1 MLDKNQQRVVE
12 HTEGPLLVI
21 AGPGSG
27 KTKTL
32 VERSVYLISEKK
44 VNPSQI
50 LLSTFTEKAA
60 RELRMRIQKALQ
72 KKNLSVSIEEMYLGT
87 MHSIWLRILE
97 EYIEYSHYESGIEI
111 LDEEEEKFFL
121 YSQLRQFKNLNF
133 YGEFFEREHSYGDWA
148 QSRLL
153 QTIFAKIQEEAVDIS
168 SIRSYQE
175 EIQFLKEAYLL
186 YQNLLRKENKMSFS
200 AIQMELYHS
209 LLEYPE
215 FLEKV
220 QTKIHYVMIDE
231 YQDSNPIQEKI
242 ILLLSG
248 KYKNICVVGDEDQA
262 IYRFRGA
269 TVENILRF
277 PQVFEEDCE
286 TVYLEKNYRSSE
298 EIVHLCNQWMNRV
311 DWQGERFDKH
321 SYSARYDTIER
332 KSVFRIS
339 GSSNSRKRNELIT
352 WLKELKERKK
362 IEDYSQIVFLFDNFR
377 SPQVKR
383 LEEDLEMAGIPVYCP
398 RARNFFS
405 REEVKLFFG
414 VFMVLSP
421 KIQESVKGYS
431 YYEECLFRVRRLA
444 KDDKDLQKWILEQ
457 REKEIGDFLETY
469 YQILSFSP
477 FREILEKQE
486 EDVRRGREIYNLS
499 LIGNIL
505 QSFQK
510 LCKIKEDSKVERLEY
525 LEYFFQS
532 YLKKFIEKGV
542 NEFEKKGEFPKGCIP
557 FLTIHQSKGLE
568 FSIVVLSSLYQNPPV
583 YREKIRKSYDSL
595 FQKKKLLQE
604 HNEELYD
611 FYRKFYVAFSRAKN
625 ALIFLEDNVSSSFQ
639 VFVRHSVDIVSSD
652 FHWEG
657 IPEEEYN
664 SAEEM
669 QTYSYT
675 TDIASYDLCPRRY
688 FFLRKISFPS
698 LEREN
703 MIFGTLLHRCLERL
717 HKYPDKII
725 SLEEMIGKE
734 KEKLEKKSKFFFQEE
749 DIKMV
754 YKILQEYQGKAVNLY
769 DEILQAEGKEFLEW
783 QGNMIYGEIDLLALQ
798 ENQWKIID
806 FKTGKENP
814 SYIEQLVL
822 YQNLLRKYGKEKEIR
837 LSLYYLLEQ
846 REEKIELSL
855 KEEVAILEKI
865 QRTIENIQK
874 KEFTKREYQK
884 EICDTCEFF
893 SFCYRKETL

>member
-1 MLDKNQQRVVE
+1 MLDKNQQRVVQY
-12 HTEGPLLVI
+12 TEGPLLVI

-32 VERSVYLISEKK
+32 VERSVFLISEKK
-44 VNPSQI
+44 IEPSQI

-60 RELRMRIQKALQ
+60 RELRMRIQKTLQ
-72 KKNLSVSIEEMYLGT
+72 EKGNSISIEEMYLGT

-97 EYIEYSHYESGIEI
+97 EYITYSHYENGIEV

-121 YSQLRQFKNLNF
+121 YSQLRQFKTLDF
-133 YGEFFEREHSYGDWA
+133 YTEFFEREHSYGDWA

-153 QTIFAKIQEEAVDIS
+153 QSIFSKIQEEAVDIT
-168 SIRSYQE
+168 SICSYQE
-175 EIQFLKEAYLL
+175 EIQFLKSAYKL
-186 YQNLLRKENKMSFS
+186 YQSLLWRENKISFS
-200 AIQMELYHS
+200 AIQMELYHA
-209 LLEYPE
+209 LLEHSE
-215 FLEKV
+215 FLEEI
-220 QTKIHYVMIDE
+220 QNKIRYIMIDE

-242 ILLLSG
+242 ILLLTG
-248 KYKNICVVGDEDQA
+248 KEKNICVVGDEDQA

-277 PQVFEEDCE
+277 PRVFEEDCE
-286 TVYLEKNYRSSE
+286 TMYLEKNYRSAE
-298 EIVHLCNQWMNRV
+298 EIVHLCNQWMKRI
-311 DWQGERFDKH
+311 DWQGERFDKQM
-321 SYSARYDTIER
+321 YSARYESIER

-339 GSSNSRKRNELIT
+339 GSPNPRKRKELIS
-352 WLKELKERKK
+352 WLQELKEKK
-362 IEDYSQIVFLFDNFR
+362 KVEDYSQIVFLFDNFR

-414 VFMVLSP
+414 FFLALSP
-421 KIQESVKGYS
+421 EVQEEVKNYS
-431 YYEECLFRVRRLA
+431 YYEDCLFRARKWA
-444 KDDKDLQKWILEQ
+444 KENLSLQEWILEK
-457 REKEIGDFLETY
+457 RKTKLGDFLEYY

-486 EDVRRGREIYNLS
+486 ENRRKGREIYNIS
-499 LIGNIL
+499 LIGNMI
-505 QSFQK
+505 QSFQR
-510 LCKIKEDSKVERLEY
+510 LCKIKEERNIANVEY
-525 LEYFFQS
+525 LKYFFQT

-568 FSIVVLSSLYQNPPV
+568 FPIVIVSSLYQNPPI

-625 ALIFLEDNVSSSFQ
+625 ALVFFDYDVSSSFQ
-639 VFVRHSVDIVSSD
+639 GLVHHSMEISPDN
-652 FHWEG
+652 FPWED
-657 IPEEEYN
+657 IPEEKYN
-664 SAEEM
+664 GSEEAA
-669 QTYSYT
+669 TYSYT
-675 TDIASYDLCPRRY
+675 TDIASYALCPRRY

-698 LEREN
+698 MEKENFLFGSLLHKCLEKIHKYDKNKDLLENLIQKEREY
-703 MIFGTLLHRCLERL
+703 LEKRSKFSFQREEL
-717 HKYPDKII
+717 EKAKAI
-725 SLEEMIGKE
+725 LEEYQE
-734 KEKLEKKSKFFFQEE
+734 KSKFLYE
-749 DIKMV
+749 
-754 YKILQEYQGKAVNLY
+754 KI
-769 DEILQAEGKEFLEW
+769 IQAEKKEFLEW
-783 QGNMIYGEIDLLALQ
+783 KGSMVYGEIDLLAFQ

-806 FKTGKENP
+806 FKTGKKNP
-814 SYIEQLVL
+814 MYTEQLVL
-822 YQNLLRKYGKEKEIR
+822 YEELLKKYQKDRKIL

-855 KEEVAILEKI
+855 EEREKI
-865 QRTIENIQK
+865 LDKMQSTIHKIQK
-874 KEFTKREYQK
+874 KDFPKRDYQK
-884 EICDTCEFF
+884 EICDLCEFYM
-893 SFCYRKETL
+893 FCYRKENL